1 MRAKTRLGPGVWAT
15 LQAQAGV
22 ISRSQLAELGVGRR
36 VRDRLAAEGTVR
48 VVTTGV
54 LSFGG
59 DPGWFG
65 RAWAGLLVGGPEAV
79 LGLDSAGHL
88 HGLIR
93 EPPDEI
99 TVFVGRRRW
108 PTARP
113 GYRFIRALRAPG
125 HTEPARTG
133 VEATLLD
140 LCAAADEDEVAA
152 LLADAVSSRRTT
164 AERLLKAL
172 AVRPR
177 HPRRP
182 LIRDMLGE
190 VRRGVHSAL
199 EHRFLIAVERPHGL
213 SEATR
218 QARTHEKHRGDVW
231 YGDYDVLVELDSR
244 MHHTGGA
251 AFRDMTRD
259 NDHALRGVVTLRV
272 GWDHVTGVMQCD
284 TALVLGRIL
293 MSRGWEG
300 PITPCDRCRLVHRV

>member
-36 VRDRLAAEGTVR
+36 VQDRLAAEGTAR

-152 LLADAVSSRRTT
+152 LLADAVR
-164 AERLLKAL
+164 
-172 AVRPR
+172 VRP
-177 HPRRP
+177 HPRPSDPQLCERRDGGRQVYRVSTRELVP
-182 LIRDMLGE
+182 NVLRQSSIRG
-190 VRRGVHSAL
+190 
-199 EHRFLIAVERPHGL
+199 
-213 SEATR
+213 
-218 QARTHEKHRGDVW
+218 HRGDA
-231 YGDYDVLVELDSR
+231 SI
-244 MHHTGGA
+244 HTPV
-251 AFRDMTRD
+251 D
-259 NDHALRGVVTLRV
+259 N
-272 GWDHVTGVMQCD
+272 
-284 TALVLGRIL
+284 
-293 MSRGWEG
+293 
-300 PITPCDRCRLVHRV
+300 RL